1 VISKRVPIFSLVC
14 ALLISFSFAIPS
26 NASVTTNP
34 TFELDPSNV
43 NSFNPASTSTVYDLV
58 SNRSISGT
66 NYGTVS
72 YSNINGGIFDTFTA
86 TGKTGFYF
94 DPAAVGQATNP
105 SGSMTLETWVKFT
118 SWNVTW
124 NIFATRWF
132 TNISGSGVPSD
143 FHFAVKSANNDYL
156 NQKLNLWTTNTSDV
170 YGTKVINLNTWY
182 LLGFTINNSTQ
193 ELKFYIN
200 GQQDGST
207 ITGVTRT
214 ANTSNYLFVGDPR
227 TNCTACSF
235 NGQMARFRMC
245 NSVLTSAQ
253 MLSNF
258 RSEGAALGYSTT
270 TSLTAAVSPNPSY
283 RTTNL
288 ITATVSK
295 PGNVTFYQQGVV
307 IPGCK
312 NRTAAST
319 TATCNWRPSQRGKV
333 SVTASLTPTD
343 LGFVPSTG
351 ALNFQVLNRS
361 GARN

>member
-1 VISKRVPIFSLVC
+1 MISKRVPIFSLVC

-43 NSFNPASTSTVYDLV
+43 NSFNPASTTYVYDLV
-58 SNRSISGT
+58 SNRAISGT
-66 NYGTVS
+66 NTGVT
-72 YSNINGGIFDTFTA
+72 YSASDGGIFSSFSGA
-86 TGKTGFYF
+86 GGTGFYF
-94 DPAAVGQATNP
+94 AAAAIGDGTNP
-105 SGSMTLETWVKFT
+105 SGNITLETWVKFT

-132 TNISGSGVPSD
+132 NNLTGGQTGSD
-143 FHFAVKSANNDYL
+143 FHFSVKNNGV
-156 NQKLNLWTTNTSDV
+156 NQKLNLYTTNTSDAF
-170 YGTKVINLNTWY
+170 GTQVINLNTWY
-182 LLGFTINNSTQ
+182 LLGFSINNSTQ

-200 GQQDGST
+200 GQQDGVT
-207 ITGVTRT
+207 ISGVTRT
-214 ANTSNYLFVGDPR
+214 ANTANQLWVGDVR
-227 TNCTACSF
+227 TNCSACSF
-235 NGQMARFRMC
+235 NGQMATFRMW

-258 RSEGAALGYSTT
+258 RSEGAAFGYSTT
-270 TSLTAAVSPNPSY
+270 TSLSAAVSPTPIY

-295 PGNVTFYQQGVV
+295 PGKVTFYQQGVV

-312 NRTAAST
+312 NKTAVST
-319 TATCNWRPSQRGKV
+319 TATCSWKPSRRGKV
-333 SVTASLTPTD
+333 SVTASLMPTD
-343 LGFVPSTG
+343 LGFVPSNG

-361 GARN
+361 GARS

>member
-1 VISKRVPIFSLVC
+1 MSKKVLSTISVLIFFASSIFSNSQ
-14 ALLISFSFAIPS
+14 AYAG
-26 NASVTTNP
+26 VTTNP

-43 NSFNPASTSTVYDLV
+43 NSFNPSSTGTVYDLV

-66 NYGTVS
+66 NSGVS
-72 YSNINGGIFDTFTA
+72 YSNVNGGIFDTFTVSP
-86 TGKTGFYF
+86 GTGFYF
-94 DPAAVGQATNP
+94 APAAVGHGTNP

-118 SWNVTW
+118 SWNATW

-132 TNISGSGVPSD
+132 TNLAGGGVPSD
-143 FHFAVKSANNDYL
+143 FHFAVKSANNDSL
-156 NQKLNLWTTNTSDV
+156 NQRLNLFTTSTSDI
-170 YGTKVINLNTWY
+170 YGTQVINLNTWY

-207 ITGVTRT
+207 STGVTST
-214 ANTSNYLFVGDPR
+214 ANTSDYLFIGDPR
-227 TNCTACSF
+227 TGCVACAF
-235 NGQMARFRMC
+235 NGQMARFRMW

-258 RSEGAALGYSTT
+258 RSEGSSFGYSTT
-270 TSLTAAVSPNPSY
+270 TSLSAAVSSNPIY

-295 PGNVTFYQQGVV
+295 PGKVTFYQQGAV

-312 NRTAAST
+312 NKTAVST
-319 TATCNWRPSQRGKV
+319 TATCSWKPSRRGKI
-333 SVTASLTPTD
+333 SITASLTPTD
-343 LGFVPSTG
+343 LGFVPSNG
-351 ALNFQVLNRS
+351 ALNFQILNRS